1 MLGKEKH
8 FNWSGLISKKTV
20 HSSWL
25 RALFKF
31 FPSKLNHCFQK
42 GSWEETRQQK
52 TSHVKITFAFEEMIS
67 GPKTRHIWPKYF
79 LKCCCSLRSG
89 GSSKVEQVKRPN
101 TNTSTLQNTEIN
113 KFIVELQGF
122 VFALLVSEAFGWS
135 TFCSTRGKLQRSCY
149 CSTLSF
155 HFAFSRLVSWKTRVF
170 CSVRGQHELQSS
182 YLWRDNILGHL
193 EGHNSLQRQL

>member
-42 GSWEETRQQK
+42 GSWEETRQK

-79 LKCCCSLRSG
+79 LKCCCSLRSVQAKW
-89 GSSKVEQVKRPN
+89 SKSN
-101 TNTSTLQNTEIN
+101 ALTLT
-113 KFIVELQGF
+113 
-122 VFALLVSEAFGWS
+122 
-135 TFCSTRGKLQRSCY
+135 
-149 CSTLSF
+149 
-155 HFAFSRLVSWKTRVF
+155 
-170 CSVRGQHELQSS
+170 
-182 YLWRDNILGHL
+182 
-193 EGHNSLQRQL
+193 RQLYKILRLTSSLLNCKDLVLLACVKAFLFHKGKITEELLLQYFVISFCVFQIGILEN